1 MFQKLC
7 SGHILSQQEAHDLM
21 LDIASQK
28 MNEYQLSISIGI
40 YQTRH
45 ISMQELSGFKN
56 ALMDLSVK
64 VGLHKP
70 CIDVCGTG
78 GDKKNTFNI
87 STLSAFILAAA
98 GVPVAKHGNY
108 GASSVSGSSDVLKH
122 FGYQFKSDPSELNY
136 DLEKHN
142 MCFIHAPLFHPAL
155 KMAAPV
161 RKNIGIGTF
170 FNLLGPLVNPADPQF
185 RYIGTFNSKIAR
197 MYNYILQNSGH
208 NYTIV
213 HSLDGYDEISLTSET
228 KLYTNLKETMIDNFD
243 FNFSKLAANDLYG
256 GETIADAAAIFLNV
270 LQNKATRAQTEVV
283 LANTALAMN
292 CYYPNIT
299 LHDCIE
305 RSKDAI
311 ISNKAYSL
319 FKNLINS

>member
-7 SGHILSQQEAHDLM
+7 TGHILSQQEAYDLM
-21 LDIASQK
+21 LGIASQK
-28 MNEYQLSISIGI
+28 INEYQLSILIGI

-45 ISMQELSGFKN
+45 ISMQELNGFKN
-56 ALMDLSVK
+56 ALLDLAVK
-64 VGLHKP
+64 VDLHKP
-70 CIDVCGTG
+70 CMDVCGTG

-122 FGYQFKSDPSELNY
+122 FGYQFKTNASDLNY

-142 MCFIHAPLFHPAL
+142 ICFIHAPLFHPAL

-161 RKNIGIGTF
+161 RKNIGTGTF

-197 MYNYILQNSGH
+197 MYNYILQGSGH

-213 HSLDGYDEISLTSET
+213 HSLDGYDEVSLTGDSKVYSNT
-228 KLYTNLKETMIDNFD
+228 KETIMDNQD
-243 FNFSKLAANDLYG
+243 FNFSVLNAKDLYG
-256 GETIADAAAIFLNV
+256 GETIADAATIFLNV
-270 LQNKATRAQTEVV
+270 LQNKATKAQTEVM

-292 CYYPNIT
+292 CYHPDLTINE
-299 LHDCIE
+299 CIE
-305 RSKDAI
+305 RSKDTL
-311 ISNKAYSL
+311 ISNKAYTV